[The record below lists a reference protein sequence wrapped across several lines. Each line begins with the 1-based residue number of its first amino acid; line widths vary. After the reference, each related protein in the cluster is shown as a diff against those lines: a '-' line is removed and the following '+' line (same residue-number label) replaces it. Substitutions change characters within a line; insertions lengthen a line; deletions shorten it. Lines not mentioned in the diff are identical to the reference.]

1 MSLRGFMSLTEVE
14 TRECRSHPSTKEIL
28 DELKGIRQL
37 KLEKI
42 LYIDSVDVDAA
53 IGMVRG
59 IDLSIEYLEGVK
71 DE

>member
-1 MSLRGFMSLTEVE
+1 
-14 TRECRSHPSTKEIL
+14 
-28 DELKGIRQL
+28 L